1 MRIHNVTRDT
11 ELANSARAAR
21 SYWPR
26 LVGLLGRSSLK
37 PGEAL
42 LIEPCSSVHTFFMR
56 FTIDVV
62 YLDSS
67 HRVVKAVSALRPFR
81 MSMGGKG
88 AHAVIELPSG
98 TIASTHLAV
107 GDEIAFESTTA
118 A

>member
-1 MRIHNVTRDT
+1 MRIDNVTRGT

-21 SYWPR
+21 SYWAR

-42 LIEPCSSVHTFFMR
+42 LIEPCNSVHTFFMR
-56 FTIDVV
+56 FAIDVV
-62 YLDSS
+62 YLDKS

-81 MSMGGKG
+81 MSMGAKG

-98 TIASTHLAV
+98 TIASTQLAV
-107 GDEIAFESTTA
+107 GDELAFESTA
-118 A
+118 AA